1 MYLHLRKE
9 EQKHR
14 YKTYP
19 LRIGI
24 WRHGNKGNHLGRTC
38 ESPEG
43 TYTKLQ
49 MSGSTSR
56 DLYLIGPGQESF

>member
-1 MYLHLRKE
+1 MYLRLRKE

-43 TYTKLQ
+43 TYTK
-49 MSGSTSR
+49 
-56 DLYLIGPGQESF
+56 